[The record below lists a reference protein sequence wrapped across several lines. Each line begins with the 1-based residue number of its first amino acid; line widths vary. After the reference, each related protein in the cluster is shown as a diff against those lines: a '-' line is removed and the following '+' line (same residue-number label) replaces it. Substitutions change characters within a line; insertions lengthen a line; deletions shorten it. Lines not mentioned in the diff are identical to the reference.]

1 LRYINEEFVMHSRI
15 EEVLTYLDQTRTELG
30 GAVSDVAANRRDE
43 RPGENQWSVA
53 EILDHLNIIETRI
66 SQLLAGMI
74 DGAKTAGLGP
84 ETETDPV
91 LDSIDRRRI
100 LDRSH
105 RVTAPEMVRPCSDA
119 DAASAWLA
127 LQQSRET
134 LRAALMAG
142 DGLALGELKQNHP
155 VLGMINLYQ
164 WSLFVGAH
172 EARHTQQVKEI
183 AQQFS

>member
-1 LRYINEEFVMHSRI
+1 MHSRI
-15 EEVLTYLDQTRTELG
+15 EEVLTYLDQTRAELG
-30 GAVSDVAANRRDE
+30 SAVSGVASIRRDE

-53 EILDHLNIIETRI
+53 EILEHLNIIETRI
-66 SQLLAGMI
+66 SLLLSGMI
-74 DGAKTAGLGP
+74 DGAKNAGLGP
-84 ETETDPV
+84 ETETGSV
-91 LDSIDRRRI
+91 LDSIDRKRI
-100 LDRSH
+100 GDRSR
-105 RVTAPEMVRPCSDA
+105 RVTAPEMVKPRSDR

-134 LRAALMAG
+134 LRAALLAG

-172 EARHTQQVKEI
+172 EARHTQQVREI
-183 AQQFS
+183 VQQFS